1 MCHLID
7 MKWPDLLALLGQ
19 EVVFRSSIL
28 LGTGESPLTIRRQIA
43 RWVESGRLE
52 QLRRGVYAIAPPYR
66 ARTPHPFVVAGLLR
80 PTGYVS
86 LQSALAHYGLIPE
99 HVPVVTSVTTA
110 RPENIDT
117 PLGTFLFRHIARHH
131 FHDYESVALAAGEN
145 ALVALPE
152 KALLDTI
159 HLTPRG
165 HSPAFLAELRL
176 QNLESLDL
184 HRLRR
189 IAERSGSAKLRTA
202 ADRVC
207 RMAKQGG
214 PD

>member
-1 MCHLID
+1 

-19 EVVFRSSIL
+19 EVIFRSSVL
-28 LGTGESPLTIRRQIA
+28 SGTGESPLAIRRQIA
-43 RWVESGRLE
+43 RWVQSGRLQ

-66 ARTPHPFVVAGLLR
+66 ARAPHPFVVAGLLR
-80 PTGYVS
+80 PTSYVS

-99 HVPVVTSVTTA
+99 HAPVVTSVTTA
-110 RPENIDT
+110 RPESLDT
-117 PLGTFLFRHIARHH
+117 PLGSFLFRHVARHH
-131 FHDYESVALAAGEN
+131 FRDYESVALGTAEN

-165 HSPAFLAELRL
+165 HGPAFLAELRL

-189 IAERSGSAKLRTA
+189 IAERSGSAKLRAA
-202 ADRVC
+202 ADRLC
-207 RMAKQGG
+207 RLAERGEPG
-214 PD
+214 